1 MSSVSSS
8 SEVEPAQGSLNLR
21 EGDRTR
27 SRRNFP
33 AGEKVKRLKD
43 DPVRKLDLE
52 KVAKSYLP
60 LGIPGVNKA
69 S

>member
-1 MSSVSSS
+1 MSSAGSS

-27 SRRNFP
+27 SRRNSA

-43 DPVRKLDLE
+43 DPVRKLELE
-52 KVAKSYLP
+52 
-60 LGIPGVNKA
+60 N
-69 S
+69 